1 MISDELRK
9 LANRLGAE
17 APVEK
22 TLKTAQVL
30 EALSG
35 LERLKQKITEKP

>member
-1 MISDELRK
+1 MISAELRK
-9 LANRLGAE
+9 KAAQLRKQQ
-17 APVEK
+17 PVAK

-35 LERLKQKITEKP
+35 LERLKRKIYG

>member
-1 MISDELRK
+1 MISAELRK
-9 LANRLGAE
+9 MAE
-17 APVEK
+17 QLRKQATIDK

-35 LERLKQKITEKP
+35 LERLRRKLHG

>member
-1 MISDELRK
+1 MTSNELRK
-9 LANRLGAE
+9 MAE
-17 APVEK
+17 KLRKKSAVNK

-35 LERLKQKITEKP
+35 LERLQRKINR

>member
-1 MISDELRK
+1 MELRK
-9 LANRLGAE
+9 KAAQLRKQ
-17 APVEK
+17 APVKK

-35 LERLKQKITEKP
+35 LERLKRKIHG

>member
-9 LANRLGAE
+9 KAASIRKQ
-17 APVEK
+17 PQVSMKK

-35 LERLKQKITEKP
+35 LERLKRKIHG